1 LRGGNLGGGRPKDD
15 GRFWFLATAD
25 TLKSLNHAIEKGAA
39 PEELPLTKGGQI
51 RADTAFPF
59 GCCPLGDSQE
69 GTTYF
74 KRRSR

>member
-1 LRGGNLGGGRPKDD
+1 MVGILGN
-15 GRFWFLATAD
+15 
-25 TLKSLNHAIEKGAA
+25 NKGAA

-59 GCCPLGDSQE
+59 GCCQSGDSEE

-74 KRRSR
+74 KKKSR